1 MQLSNII
8 GLPVYSIYEC
18 EYVGYV
24 LTGIFNRSLSKVN
37 NFVIVD
43 DENEF
48 DYTINIRN
56 IYKINNDCIL
66 IRNKTKL
73 NVSSTQDNSIIN
85 NTILTLD
92 GQKDVTK
99 DVLLDDNF
107 CVLSIQGKKF
117 SFNYTDILYKQN
129 DIIILKSDNPNIK
142 RKNFR
147 PRQRH
152 ITAVNKQPAQPVSIL
167 DNIARPTPIKANN
180 VVNIIGKR
188 LSDNLYS
195 RQNEI
200 LAVKNS
206 VITQSIVNTA
216 RQFNVFSQLIALAK

>member
-24 LTGIFNRSLSKVN
+24 LKGIFNHSLSKIN
-37 NFVIVD
+37 NLVVED
-43 DENEF
+43 DENEI

-85 NTILTLD
+85 NTILTLE
-92 GQKDVTK
+92 GQKDVVK

-107 CVLSIQGKKF
+107 CVLSIQGKKL
-117 SFNYTDILYKQN
+117 SFNHTDILCKQN
-129 DIIILKSDNPNIK
+129 DIIMLKSNNQNIK

-147 PRQRH
+147 PRLKH
-152 ITAVNKQPAQPVSIL
+152 IPNVKEQTTQPVSIL
-167 DNIARPTPIKANN
+167 DNIAHPTPIKANN
-180 VVNIIGKR
+180 VVNIIGKH

-206 VITQSIVNTA
+206 VITQSTINIA
-216 RQFNVFSQLIALAK
+216 RQFNVFNQLIALAK